1 MMKVVVIGAGPGGL
15 TAAYWLDTRYGI
27 QSHVHEVSSVVGGIS
42 QTVNREGWRF
52 DIGGHRFFTKVETV
66 EKLWH
71 EILPDED
78 FLLRPRLSRIYYK
91 SKFFDYPLKPLNALM
106 GLGVFES
113 IACGISYIFV
123 RIKKPSKKSQENF
136 EGWVAARFGWRLY
149 RTFFKT
155 YTEKVWG
162 IPAHTIQADWAAQR
176 IKNLNLLKA
185 VVNAFSRKKTDVTS
199 LIEEFQ
205 YPKYGPGQMWEVCA
219 DKIVKAGSALTF
231 KSKAIE
237 VRKKADGTLKVIFS
251 DTSAEDTEWLI
262 STMPINHLVEI
273 ISEPRAPREV
283 LDAAK
288 KLKHRDF
295 LTVALVVPREYA
307 FPDNWIYIHSP
318 EVRLGRI
325 QNFLSWSPFMIPEDD
340 KTCLGLEY
348 FVNQGDDLWTM
359 EDSDLI
365 KFASKELQKIK
376 LVPES
381 AVVKGYV
388 VRVPKAYPVYDGEYS
403 ESLLTIRNWLTQE
416 FPMIFPVGRNG
427 MHRYNNQ
434 DHSMM
439 TAILAAEN
447 IATGSNHDLW
457 EVNVEQE
464 YHESN
469 NQVQGTGRAAP
480 VTLS

>member
-1 MMKVVVIGAGPGGL
+1 
-15 TAAYWLDTRYGI
+15 
-27 QSHVHEVSSVVGGIS
+27 
-42 QTVNREGWRF
+42 
-52 DIGGHRFFTKVETV
+52 
-66 EKLWH
+66 
-71 EILPDED
+71 
-78 FLLRPRLSRIYYK
+78 
-91 SKFFDYPLKPLNALM
+91 
-106 GLGVFES
+106 
-113 IACGISYIFV
+113 
-123 RIKKPSKKSQENF
+123 
-136 EGWVAARFGWRLY
+136 
-149 RTFFKT
+149 
-155 YTEKVWG
+155 
-162 IPAHTIQADWAAQR
+162 
-176 IKNLNLLKA
+176 
-185 VVNAFSRKKTDVTS
+185 
-199 LIEEFQ
+199 
-205 YPKYGPGQMWEVCA
+205 MWEVCA

>member
-1 MMKVVVIGAGPGGL
+1 
-15 TAAYWLDTRYGI
+15 
-27 QSHVHEVSSVVGGIS
+27 
-42 QTVNREGWRF
+42 
-52 DIGGHRFFTKVETV
+52 
-66 EKLWH
+66 
-71 EILPDED
+71 
-78 FLLRPRLSRIYYK
+78 
-91 SKFFDYPLKPLNALM
+91 
-106 GLGVFES
+106 
-113 IACGISYIFV
+113 
-123 RIKKPSKKSQENF
+123 
-136 EGWVAARFGWRLY
+136 
-149 RTFFKT
+149 
-155 YTEKVWG
+155 
-162 IPAHTIQADWAAQR
+162 
-176 IKNLNLLKA
+176 
-185 VVNAFSRKKTDVTS
+185 VNAFSRKKTDVTS

-251 DTSAEDTEWLI
+251 DTSEEDTEWLI

-318 EVRLGRI
+318 EVKLGRI
-325 QNFLSWSPFMIPEDD
+325 QNFLSWSPFIIPEDD

-464 YHESN
+464 YYESN
-469 NQVQGTGRAAP
+469 NQEQDTGRAAP